1 MWPRGVSL
9 WDFSKPEFTP
19 GWGGASP
26 HIRLAAEPPLQG
38 PVTNGSGPH
47 ANDRARGQRVQA
59 GDLAPAPARL
69 ATLP

>member
-9 WDFSKPEFTP
+9 RDFSKPEFTP
-19 GWGGASP
+19 GGGASP
-26 HIRLAAEPPLQG
+26 YIRLAAEPPLQG
-38 PVTNGSGPH
+38 PVTNGSGPR